1 MEKEVKTEVKTESNN
16 LSPSEIVK
24 TAFTSFLIAVIIFNF
39 IIVNAVVP
47 SGSMKDTIDI
57 GDRVIA
63 DRILYKITGINRGDV
78 IIFHPPIEGK
88 ENIYYIKR
96 VIGLPGDTIE
106 GKEGYVYINGE
117 KLEESY
123 VQSLLVDN
131 FGPYNVPDDCYFM
144 MGDNRANSFD
154 SRFWENKYV
163 SSDKIIG
170 KALFK
175 YMNSFE
181 IFKKQDYSIQ

>member
-1 MEKEVKTEVKTESNN
+1 MEKKAKQESNH
-16 LSPSEIVK
+16 LSPSEILK
-24 TAFTSFLIAVIIFNF
+24 TAFVSFLVAFVIFNF
-39 IIVNAVVP
+39 TIVNAVVP
-47 SGSMKDTIDI
+47 SGSMRDTIDI

-63 DRILYKITGINRGDV
+63 DRIIYKITGINRGDI

-88 ENIYYIKR
+88 ENIYYIKG

-106 GKEGYVYINGE
+106 GKDGYVYINEE

-123 VQSLLVDN
+123 VKGLLVSD
-131 FGPYNVPDDCYFM
+131 FGPYTVPDDCYFM
-144 MGDNRANSFD
+144 MGDNRADSYD
-154 SRFWENKYV
+154 SRFWKNKFV

-175 YMNSFE
+175 YTNGFV
-181 IFKKQDYSIQ
+181 IFKKQDYSVQ

>member
-1 MEKEVKTEVKTESNN
+1 MEQEVKKESNH
-16 LSPSEIVK
+16 LSPSEIAK
-24 TAFTSFLIAVIIFNF
+24 TAFVSFLVAFVIFNF
-39 IIVNAVVP
+39 IIANAVVP

-63 DRILYKITGINRGDV
+63 DRIIYKITGINRGDI

-106 GKEGYVYINGE
+106 GKDEYVYINGE

-123 VQSLLVDN
+123 VRSLLVND
-131 FGPYNVPDDCYFM
+131 FGPYTVPDDCYFM
-144 MGDNRANSFD
+144 MGDNRTDSYD

-175 YMNSFE
+175 YTNGFE
-181 IFKKQDYSIQ
+181 FFETQDYSIQ